1 MDNLLVG
8 VGVLKKK
15 KKQKKERK
23 DRRHVHAAL
32 IRAPRKDS
40 LTR

>member
-8 VGVLKKK
+8 VGVLKK